1 LAGGDEVSRLEVLA
15 EGADV
20 INVKVYA
27 RAVKEVCA
35 ERGEVSRVEA

>member
-1 LAGGDEVSRLEVLA
+1 LAEGDEVFRVEVLA

-27 RAVKEVCA
+27 RAVKEV
-35 ERGEVSRVEA
+35 